1 MYSGYPGSIITN
13 NHLLNKKNLLHSHSG
28 RLPDFRGS
36 TTIYYSL
43 LKNKTI
49 YCSTFIMSK
58 KIDSGKILLVKK
70 YPLPKNILN
79 IDSSYDHLI
88 RAKNMLEVIKNLRNL
103 KIIKKKD
110 KKTRPY
116 YVIQP
121 ALRTI
126 TLNKKY

>member
-1 MYSGYPGSIITN
+1 M
-13 NHLLNKKNLLHSHSG
+13 
-28 RLPDFRGS
+28 R
-36 TTIYYSL
+36 
-43 LKNKTI
+43 
-49 YCSTFIMSK
+49 K

-103 KIIKKKD
+103 KIINKKD
-110 KKTRPY
+110 KKTLPY
-116 YVIQP
+116 YVIHP